1 MIATL
6 LATSGWLGHWLRE
19 GRKPPVADGILP
31 AQVPVLRD
39 SPDAPAVAH
48 GAAQHTA
55 PWYATLWLTGVDY
68 FSSLGYAPGLAVMA
82 AGYVAPLAT
91 LILVGVTFFAALPVY
106 AMVAKHSSD
115 GGGSIKMFERLTGN
129 WGRLGWIGKAL
140 VLTLLG
146 FAMTDFVITIT
157 LSAADATHHVLEN
170 PLLAPHVPKG
180 PVAVT
185 AMLIGALC
193 VIFLKGFK
201 EAIGLSVTI
210 ALPYMLLNAVVI
222 WAGMDHILQHP
233 DLFTTWWSKLT
244 TFDSAVLRDS
254 LGRMSKEGAGPLA
267 HLSGGGPALLV
278 AVSLLVFPKLALGL
292 SGFETGVSVMPHIS
306 AADTAERVRNTRK
319 LLTAAALIM
328 CIELLG
334 ANLVAAVVI
343 PEKEFWQATATS
355 AAGKA
360 NGRALAYLAH
370 ELLGQGFGSVYDLFT
385 VAILWF
391 AGASAM
397 AGLLSILPRYLPRF
411 GMSPAWLEFRR
422 PLVLVITTVCLVV
435 NWVFEAD
442 VEKQGGAYATGV
454 LVLMACDSFSVMLA
468 ERQRAGRGWIF
479 GIILVLFS
487 YVLVVNVSER
497 PDGIK
502 IAGVFIFMVVLASV
516 ISRWRRASE
525 LRVCGVRYRDEA
537 SEALWNELAAAG
549 DVVVIPQR
557 TNSPDA
563 RRKTGARSLLLGNNG
578 NAHYVFLHVNLL
590 ADPSQFDS
598 PVEIAVNRDEDFY
611 VVEVSN
617 AVAVANA
624 IAFVALRL
632 NARDVIIGLLDSG
645 TPVSN
650 SLMYLV
656 FGTGEVGYAVRAI
669 FVRLREE
676 SLLRTFA
683 LRAEFDRHRDKQE
696 KELLRDALLLDDTD
710 RAERTAAMF
719 REELQNFEAQVA
731 KAPHMPRLILFDGK

>member
-39 SPDAPAVAH
+39 SRDAPQPVH
-48 GAAQHTA
+48 GGHTHSS

-91 LILVGVTFFAALPVY
+91 LILVAVTFLAALPVY
-106 AMVAKHSSD
+106 AMVAKHSPD
-115 GGGSIKMFERLTGN
+115 GEGSIKMIERLTGG

-157 LSAADATHHVLEN
+157 LSAADATHHILEN
-170 PLLAPHVPKG
+170 PFLAPHVPKG
-180 PVAVT
+180 PVTVT
-185 AMLIGALC
+185 ALLVGGLC
-193 VIFLKGFK
+193 LVFLKGFK
-201 EAIGLSVTI
+201 EAIGLSVAI
-210 ALPYMLLNAVVI
+210 ALPYMVLNAIVI
-222 WAGMDHILQHP
+222 WAGMEQVLARPELVQA
-233 DLFTTWWSKLT
+233 WVAKVQA
-244 TFDSAVLRDS
+244 FDTAALRTQLLKMSA
-254 LGRMSKEGAGPLA
+254 EGAGPVE
-267 HLSGGGPALLV
+267 HLGGGGVMMLV
-278 AVSLLVFPKLALGL
+278 AVCLLVFPKLALGM
-292 SGFETGVSVMPHIS
+292 SGFETGVSVMPHVS
-306 AADTAERVRNTRK
+306 ASTAAQRVRNTRK
-319 LLTAAALIM
+319 MLAAAAIIM
-328 CIELLG
+328 CVELLG
-334 ANLVAAVVI
+334 ANFIATLVI
-343 PEKEFWQATATS
+343 PESEFFAKTATAP
-355 AAGKA
+355 AGKA
-360 NGRALAYLAH
+360 TGRALAYLAH
-370 ELLGQGFGSVYDLFT
+370 DLLGSGFGSVYDVFT

-391 AGASAM
+391 AGSSAM
-397 AGLLSILPRYLPRF
+397 AGLLAILPRYLPRF
-411 GMSPAWLEFRR
+411 GMSPSWLEFRR

-435 NWVFEAD
+435 NWAFDAD

-454 LVLMACDSFSVMLA
+454 LVLMASGAFAVMLA
-468 ERQRAGRGWIF
+468 ERERAGRSWIF
-479 GIILVLFS
+479 GAILLVFG
-487 YVLVVNVSER
+487 YVLVVNVAER

-502 IAGVFIFMVVLASV
+502 IAGIFVAMVVIASLG
-516 ISRWRRASE
+516 SRWYRASE
-525 LRVCGVRYRDEA
+525 LRVCGVRYRDEP
-537 SEALWNELAAAG
+537 SEALWNELSAAG

-578 NAHYVFLHVNLL
+578 NVRYAFLHVNLL

-598 PVEIAVNRDEDFY
+598 PVEIAVTRDEDFY
-611 VVEVSN
+611 VIEVSN

-676 SLLRTFA
+676 SLMRTFA
-683 LRAEFDRHRDKQE
+683 LRAEFDRKRDIQE
-696 KELLRDALLLDDTD
+696 KELLRDALLLDDSD
-710 RAERTAAMF
+710 RAERTKAMF
-719 REELQNFEAQVA
+719 REELENFEAQVA